1 MALAKEDLK
10 QIGKVVDRRVGL
22 SEKRLGKKIED
33 EVANLATMTKRG
45 FDGVDKRFEAVDK
58 GFDKIE
64 RDLKL
69 IRDDISHLAFIATEM
84 VRRDE
89 LTEVKQRLSQIEA
102 KLGLA
107 KTITKIH
114 FYFTLTNA
122 PWGLTSRFE
131 IPLNSE
137 KPKHVRRRESN
148 ELDLVVGSCMCISGN
163 WLDDGKIKMVPQGT
177 RRYYLANLTYLAHLR
192 PSRITVC
199 RGLQSSKI
207 TICWSL

>member
-107 KTITKIH
+107 K
-114 FYFTLTNA
+114 
-122 PWGLTSRFE
+122 R
-131 IPLNSE
+131 
-137 KPKHVRRRESN
+137 
-148 ELDLVVGSCMCISGN
+148 
-163 WLDDGKIKMVPQGT
+163 
-177 RRYYLANLTYLAHLR
+177 
-192 PSRITVC
+192 
-199 RGLQSSKI
+199 
-207 TICWSL
+207 